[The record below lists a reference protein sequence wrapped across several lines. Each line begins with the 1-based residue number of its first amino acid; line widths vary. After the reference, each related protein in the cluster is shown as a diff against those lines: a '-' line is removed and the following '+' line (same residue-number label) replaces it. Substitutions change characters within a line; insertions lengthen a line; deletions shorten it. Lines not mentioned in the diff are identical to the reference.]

1 MRRRRSA
8 VLFLVINIVVS
19 LSVAL
24 LVITLFSSSQQ
35 EEQPPIRPSIVV
47 FVTST
52 IDPLLPPQDALQ
64 ATVYA
69 QSETLAALE
78 RQATTLAQATAIPSG
93 SGGGVVGN
101 VPTQSTSNPQT
112 VPTTSSD
119 EELPTIPPNLLP
131 QLPTIGAETATAIVV
146 TNTLPADGC
155 ERYFVQAGDTA
166 STIATRFEV
175 SLSELFVLNGINDR
189 TILNIGDELLIPGG
203 ACEPEVTPTVTP
215 TARPT
220 FNLTFVAP
228 TVTLGPTAIDS
239 QIEISG
245 VLNTGDITAEQVEIQ
260 NLGGEINL
268 ENWSLTD
275 EQGNTYTFPA
285 VRLVPGSI
293 IRVLTRSGTNTPGFL
308 YWNQNTPIW
317 SPGETATLSDT
328 DGVVQAVFTIEEAF
342 QEE

>member
-8 VLFLVINIVVS
+8 VLFLVINVVVS

-24 LVITLFSSSQQ
+24 LVITLFSSSQE

-52 IDPLLPPQDALQ
+52 LDPLLPPQDALQ

-69 QSETLAALE
+69 QGETLAAIE
-78 RQATTLAQATAIPSG
+78 RNATASAQTADADG
-93 SGGGVVGN
+93 SGGASSGN
-101 VPTQSTSNPQT
+101 IPTQSAPQAT
-112 VPTTSSD
+112 QPASSD
-119 EELPTIPPNLLP
+119 DELPTIPPNLLP
-131 QLPTIGAETATAIVV
+131 ALPTIGADTATAFAV
-146 TNTLPADGC
+146 TNTLPPDGC

-175 SLSELFVLNGINDR
+175 SLSELFILNGINDR
-189 TILNIGDELLIPGG
+189 TILNIGNELLIPGG
-203 ACEPEVTPTVTP
+203 DCEPEVTPTVTFTP
-215 TARPT
+215 RPT
-220 FNLTFVAP
+220 FNLTIVAP
-228 TVTLGPTAIDS
+228 TVTLGPTAVDS
-239 QIEISG
+239 QIEITNI
-245 VLNTGDITAEQVEIQ
+245 LNTGDITAEQVEIQ

-268 ENWSLTD
+268 QGWTLTD
-275 EQGNTYTFPA
+275 EQGNTYTFPQ

-317 SPGETATLSDT
+317 SPGETATLSDA
-328 DGVVQAVFTIEEAF
+328 DSVVQSVLTIDEAFEEAN
-342 QEE
+342 